1 MDNFIAHLGAAY
13 IRDFSNLHE
22 NAIDKVHRIT
32 RQERLYWL
40 LTFHFKEGK
49 NIIETNYDY
58 IVDNSFHD
66 YMINLYKNLW
76 YVYMNVFHEIRI
88 VYASVRIISTTP
100 KKAPWSFWKSARY
113 CGEGFR
119 FNIFSVCRNSQSLTA
134 DNQQS

>member
-1 MDNFIAHLGAAY
+1 MDNLIAHLGAAY

-66 YMINLYKNLW
+66 YMINLSKNLW

-100 KKAPWSFWKSARY
+100 KNQWKPLEVSGNRRVIA
-113 CGEGFR
+113 EKGFVST
-119 FNIFSVCRNSQSLTA
+119 FSQYAVIRNL
-134 DNQQS
+134 